1 MARGQTAYAYT
12 LSRGD
17 VCVSE
22 DTKREANH
30 VVEEFMLG
38 ATRIKICDDYC
49 YNRLDTDVEA
59 ILAKIARRAQEHF
72 TAAAEQ

>member
-1 MARGQTAYAYT
+1 MAFPTASPPCFSNLHHHT
-12 LSRGD
+12 GR
-17 VCVSE
+17 
-22 DTKREANH
+22 
-30 VVEEFMLG
+30 
-38 ATRIKICDDYC
+38 YC